1 MRDRRPVDE
10 LSIEDL
16 ERVLAIRKR
25 EQRQQRLERMRQT
38 GRVVETPEATAP
50 PARPAQ
56 TQAIAQSPAPT
67 RPAPTIEARP
77 SPSESPTQR
86 DAAPTF
92 EDELAYPAPVT
103 DPQAAA
109 ARRVWFNRFLTLVE
123 VAAVVGLV
131 VIGTSLFGAV
141 NTLER
146 ETAQVQEEANRA
158 RLQGIPTAE
167 PTSLLTVKLEDFV
180 LPGGHIV
187 NADNTVSFNLEEFID
202 DVPSHLKGAVQ
213 QLVVDQVLLANVI
226 RRPQTDETALYVSI
240 PRLGLEQSIVQGTDP
255 EALKQGVGQVDNN
268 AIPGGA
274 TGNVSLAA
282 HNDVYGELFKNLD
295 QMQVGDEFYIQ
306 TASQTFT
313 YRVTG
318 TDIVD
323 PSDVH
328 VMGDQGRPTATLI
341 SCYPYRVNSKRYI
354 VFAELVSGTNL

>member
-1 MRDRRPVDE
+1 MRDKRPVDE

-38 GRVVETPEATAP
+38 GRVLETPET
-50 PARPAQ
+50 
-56 TQAIAQSPAPT
+56 PAPVQT
-67 RPAPTIEARP
+67 IVQQPVSVRPTPTVAARTLQPAP
-77 SPSESPTQR
+77 S
-86 DAAPTF
+86 APAF
-92 EDELAYPAPVT
+92 EDEAAYPADIP
-103 DPQAAA
+103 DPKRAAV
-109 ARRVWFNRFLTLVE
+109 RRVWFNRLLTLVE
-123 VAAVVGLV
+123 VTAVVGLV
-131 VIGTSLFGAV
+131 VIGASLSGAV

-146 ETAQVQEEANRA
+146 ETAQVQEDANQA

-167 PTSLLTVKLEDFV
+167 PTSLLTVKLDDFV
-180 LPGGHIV
+180 LPGGHII
-187 NADNTVSFNLEEFID
+187 NDDNTVSFNLDEFID
-202 DVPSHLKGAVQ
+202 DVPSHLQGAVK

-226 RRPQTDETALYVSI
+226 RPPQTDETALYVSI

-306 TASQTFT
+306 TRSQTFT

-323 PSDVH
+323 PSDVQ

>member
-1 MRDRRPVDE
+1 MRDKRPVDE

-38 GRVVETPEATAP
+38 GRVLETPETPSPTAH
-50 PARPAQ
+50 PAPVQ
-56 TQAIAQSPAPT
+56 TIAQQPT
-67 RPAPTIEARP
+67 SVRPAPTVAARTP
-77 SPSESPTQR
+77 HPAA
-86 DAAPTF
+86 AAPTF
-92 EDELAYPAPVT
+92 EDEAAYPADIP
-103 DPQAAA
+103 DPKRAAV
-109 ARRVWFNRFLTLVE
+109 RRVWFNRLLTLVE
-123 VAAVVGLV
+123 VSAVVGLV
-131 VIGTSLFGAV
+131 VIGASLSGAV

-146 ETAQVQEEANRA
+146 ETAQVQEDANQA
-158 RLQGIPTAE
+158 RLAGIPTAE
-167 PTSLLTVKLEDFV
+167 PTSLLTVKLDDFV

-187 NADNTVSFNLEEFID
+187 NDDNTVSFNLEEFID
-202 DVPSHLKGAVQ
+202 DVPSHLQGAVK

-226 RRPQTDETALYVSI
+226 RPPQTDETALYVSI

-255 EALKQGVGQVDNN
+255 EALKQGVGQVLNG
-268 AIPGGA
+268 AAPGNL
-274 TGNVSLAA
+274 TGNMSLAA